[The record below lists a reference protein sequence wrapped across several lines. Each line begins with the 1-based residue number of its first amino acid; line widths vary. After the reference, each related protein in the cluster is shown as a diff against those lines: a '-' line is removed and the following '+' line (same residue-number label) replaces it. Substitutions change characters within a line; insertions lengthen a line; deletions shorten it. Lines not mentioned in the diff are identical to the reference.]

1 MSDYKKEYERDLKI
15 AGLGDRT
22 IVAYQSCMDKYLS
35 HYNHRIDPHSCS
47 QVKDFLHYLM
57 QERKVSRAYMH
68 QYYSAL
74 KLFYSI
80 TLKKEWEIMKIPRV
94 KSIKKL
100 PDILSREE
108 IKTLFD
114 STRNI
119 KHRAILMVTYSA
131 GLRVSETAV
140 LKIGDIDSNR
150 MAIKVSCG
158 KGQKD
163 RYTLLAATTL
173 SFLREYWQMYRPK
186 NWLFEGQ
193 KRSNPLHPSTLQR
206 IFLSA
211 KERAGI
217 KKKVSIH
224 SLRHAFATH
233 LLEQGVDIHVVQRL
247 LGHRNITATMVYLH
261 LKKDN
266 LLKVIS
272 PLDFSSDEEKTRH

>member
-1 MSDYKKEYERDLKI
+1 MSDYQKQYERDLRI
-15 AGLGDRT
+15 TGLGDRT
-22 IVAYQSCMDKYLS
+22 VVAYQSCVDKYLS
-35 HYNHRIDPHSCS
+35 HYNHRIDPYSCL

-108 IKTLFD
+108 IKSIFD

-131 GLRVSETAV
+131 GLRVSETAA
-140 LKIGDIDSNR
+140 LKIVDIDSNR
-150 MAIKVSCG
+150 MAIKVSGG

-163 RYTLLAATTL
+163 RYTLLAKKTL
-173 SFLREYWQMYRPK
+173 RFLREYWQMYRPE

-193 KRSNPLHPSTLQR
+193 KRFKPLHPSTLQR

-211 KERAGI
+211 KEKAGI
-217 KKKVSIH
+217 RKKVSIH

-233 LLEQGVDIHVVQRL
+233 LLEQGVDVHVVQRL
-247 LGHRNITATMVYLH
+247 LGHRSITATMVYLH
-261 LKKDN
+261 LKKEN
-266 LLKVIS
+266 LMKVIS
-272 PLDFSSDEEKTRH
+272 PLDFSSNEEKT